1 MNLAKEI
8 AYLLYKHNCVIVP
21 NFGAFLV
28 NEKAAEF
35 NTDAKYASPKQKVI
49 TFNSQIQSND
59 GLLANHLSVSN
70 GYSYEQGLSTIK
82 DFVKSLNDVLHDKRN
97 TELAEIGTF
106 YLTKEEKL
114 IFVPY
119 HSVNFALESF
129 GLPKLRLNTI
139 QAAAVE
145 EVAQSNLERIPP
157 KKIIKEQL
165 PLATKQEKKI
175 ELQQKRFEKKVQQ
188 TKKKKAKT
196 KLTNLSIVNVL
207 GSLFLIGMF
216 FALLNFEMNS
226 TDAEHF
232 DSNYAALLDSPI
244 SASTEKLPSSA
255 DENNSESEVAIVDEA
270 YTIPFFAIQT
280 ESIPSEDVAQELIN
294 SFNNKYSQ
302 AQIEKDENGNICV
315 FIISFS
321 NESLANEYKDLIQK
335 NINQKLVITKN

>member
-35 NTDAKYASPKQKVI
+35 NPAAKYASPKQKVI

-59 GLLANHLSVSN
+59 GLLANHLSISN
-70 GYSYEQGLSTIK
+70 AYSYEQGLATIQE
-82 DFVKSLNDVLHDKRN
+82 FVTSLNSFLHEKRN
-97 TELAEIGTF
+97 SELAEIGTF

-119 HSVNFALESF
+119 HSVNFAMESF

-139 QAAAVE
+139 QE
-145 EVAQSNLERIPP
+145 LEVADKPLPVKEEAP
-157 KKIIKEQL
+157 KKIVKERL
-165 PLATKQEKKI
+165 PLAVKQEKKI
-175 ELQQKRFEKKVQQ
+175 ELQQKRFEKKVKEA
-188 TKKKKAKT
+188 KKQKAK
-196 KLTNLSIVNVL
+196 KRLSNLSIVNVL
-207 GSLFLIGMF
+207 GSLFLVGMF

-226 TDAEHF
+226 TDADNF
-232 DSNYAALLDSPI
+232 DSNYAALLDSPT
-244 SASTEKLPSSA
+244 SAKTDNLSTSI
-255 DENNSESEVAIVDEA
+255 NNSTSEDEVIVDDA

-280 ESIPSEDVAQELIN
+280 EAIATEEIAEELIG
-294 SFNNKYSQ
+294 SFNGKYSQ
-302 AQIEKDENGNICV
+302 AQIEKDENGNIFV

-321 NESLANEYKDLIQK
+321 NESLANEYKDLIQQ
-335 NINQKLVITKN
+335 NINQKLVITKK

>member
-21 NFGAFLV
+21 QFGAFLV
-28 NEKAAEF
+28 NEKDAEF
-35 NTDAKYASPKQKVI
+35 NGAAKYASPKQKVV

-59 GLLANHLSVSN
+59 GLLANHLSTSN

-82 DFVKSLNDVLHDKRN
+82 EFVKSVNNTLLVKRN

-119 HSVNFALESF
+119 HSVNFAIESF
-129 GLPKLRLNTI
+129 GLPKLRLNTLNTPI
-139 QAAAVE
+139 VEPAVKKT
-145 EVAQSNLERIPP
+145 PP

-165 PLATKQEKKI
+165 PLGNKQEKKI
-175 ELQQKRFEKKVQQ
+175 VLQQKRFEKKVKQ
-188 TKKKKAKT
+188 TKKQKVKT
-196 KLTNLSIVNVL
+196 RISNLSIVNVV
-207 GSLFLIGMF
+207 GSLFLVGMF

-244 SASTEKLPSSA
+244 SANPESLTPFANEDESA
-255 DENNSESEVAIVDEA
+255 AKEEA
-270 YTIPFFAIQT
+270 YSITFYAIQT
-280 ESIPSEDVAQELIN
+280 ESLPSEEEAQELID
-294 SFNNKYSQ
+294 SFNDKYSQ
-302 AQIEKDENGNICV
+302 AQMEKDENGNICV

-335 NINQKLVITKN
+335 NINQKLVITKK